1 MKPNKENIRPIL
13 VRMLK
18 AGHLPADGPIS
29 LFLEED
35 HRTWRG
41 HRQQFVV
48 SVRGDAVFVRFSRL
62 PFARPIVYSLQDLK
76 ANP

>member
-1 MKPNKENIRPIL
+1 MKPNKENIRPLL
-13 VRMLK
+13 VRLVEIDQ
-18 AGHLPADGPIS
+18 LPEDGPIS

-35 HRTWRG
+35 HRTWRS

-48 SVRGDAVFVRFSRL
+48 SVHGDAVFVRFSRL

-76 ANP
+76 NNP